1 MKLIQHTPGA
11 LWSLASEAALQ
22 AAQTALG
29 VDLDCKWGPKSE
41 DAIQRKLGEL
51 HDCASDECSIQPGAG

>member
-11 LWSLASEAALQ
+11 LWSPASEAALQ

-41 DAIQRKLGEL
+41 DAIQRIGRAPRLR
-51 HDCASDECSIQPGAG
+51 